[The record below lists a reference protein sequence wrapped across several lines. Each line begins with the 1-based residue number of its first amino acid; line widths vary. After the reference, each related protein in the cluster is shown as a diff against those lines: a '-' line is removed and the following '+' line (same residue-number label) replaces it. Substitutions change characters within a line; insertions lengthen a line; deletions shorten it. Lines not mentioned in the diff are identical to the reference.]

1 MSQELSCSR
10 EAVEK
15 MFVEHPKLLLVFK
28 QTGCPPCEALGK
40 AIEEVSPNL
49 GDIEVA
55 EVELGKGEM
64 DCEAFADQHQVGA
77 TPTLVYYKD
86 GKPRKRWVT
95 TGVKDHDV
103 KELLSLSQISSEEPV
118 PPTPE
123 PAGLETTGA
132 PASQATP

>member
-10 EAVEK
+10 EAVDK

-28 QTGCPPCEALGK
+28 QPGCAPCEGLAKAL
-40 AIEEVSPNL
+40 EEVSPNL

-64 DCEAFADQHQVGA
+64 DCEAFADKHSVGA
-77 TPTLVYYKD
+77 TPTLVYYLK
-86 GKPRKRWVT
+86 GKPRKQWVT
-95 TGVKDHDV
+95 TGDKEHDV
-103 KELLSLSQISSEEPV
+103 KEIMSLSQIGGEEPSATE
-118 PPTPE
+118 PT
-123 PAGLETTGA
+123 GLTGA